1 MEYFSKELI
10 LFFVGGI
17 AGFLNVFAGG
27 GSALTLPALI
37 FAGLDTATA
46 NGTNRIVLILQNISG
61 ISSFK
66 KQKVTGMRIALKYAV
81 FTIPGAITGAF
92 FSIQIT
98 HEWFE
103 RILAVIM
110 IGIII
115 SMFKKQKDP
124 TDANN
129 ENKKPGFSFY
139 LSMFLIGFY
148 GGFIQVGVGFLLMA
162 SLFHF
167 LQTNLMRVNYYKL
180 IIILVYMVPAML
192 VFLFHDKINWTLG
205 LVTALGNMIGA
216 WIAAKAN
223 VKKGDKFIRYILSV
237 AMLIIA
243 IKLFL

>member
-1 MEYFSKELI
+1 MEHISKEVI
-10 LFFVGGI
+10 LFFVGAF
-17 AGFLNVFAGG
+17 AGFVNVFAGG

-46 NGTNRIVLILQNISG
+46 NGTNRIALILQNISG

-66 KQKVTGMRIALKYAV
+66 NQKVKGFHIAFKYAL
-81 FTIPGAITGAF
+81 FTIPGAIAGAI

-110 IGIII
+110 VGIVI
-115 SMFKKQKDP
+115 SLFKKK
-124 TDANN
+124 TRREYNT
-129 ENKKPGFSFY
+129 ENMQPNTFFY
-139 LSMFLIGFY
+139 ISMFLIGFY

-167 LQTNLMRVNYYKL
+167 LQTSLMRVNYYKL
-180 IIILVYMVPAML
+180 IIVLVYMIPAML
-192 VFLFHDKINWTLG
+192 VFLVNDKIHWSLG
-205 LVTALGNMIGA
+205 LIMALGNMTGA
-216 WIAAKAN
+216 WIAAHAN
-223 VKKGDKFIRYILSV
+223 VKKGDTLIRYILSL
-237 AMLIIA
+237 AMLIMA